1 MSAPDKTVGLDRIPI
16 TKAEILPP
24 IINLKPINWFFD
36 VNRAMSLWPITFGLA
51 CCAIEMMSVSM
62 SRFDIARFGAEV
74 FRPSARQAD
83 LMMVT
88 GTVSKK
94 MAPALV
100 RLYEQMPAPKFV
112 MACGNCAI
120 SGGPCKFEN
129 QYGIVEG
136 VDNLVPVD
144 IYVPGCPPR
153 PEAILEGI
161 FAIQE
166 KILGVRPWP
175 KPEEIPSPKAD
186 PKEAAKAV
194 AKADSAKTDLA
205 KAGSDK
211 AAKA

>member
-1 MSAPDKTVGLDRIPI
+1 MAEPEAKSSSKIRPI
-16 TKAEILPP
+16 TKGEVLPP

-36 VNRAMSLWPITFGLA
+36 LNRAMSIWPITFGLA

-62 SRFDIARFGAEV
+62 ARFDIARFGAEV

-100 RLYEQMPAPKFV
+100 RLYEQMPAPKYV
-112 MACGNCAI
+112 MAVGNCAI
-120 SGGPCKFEN
+120 SGGPFKFEN

-144 IYVPGCPPR
+144 VYVPGCPPR
-153 PEAILEGI
+153 PEAILEGV
-161 FAIQE
+161 FAIQK
-166 KILGVRPWP
+166 KILGVRFWP
-175 KPEEIPSPKAD
+175 QPQEIPSALAEDQKA
-186 PKEAAKAV
+186 K
-194 AKADSAKTDLA
+194 S
-205 KAGSDK
+205 
-211 AAKA
+211 

>member
-1 MSAPDKTVGLDRIPI
+1 MTAKRIPI
-16 TKAEILPP
+16 TKAEVLPP
-24 IINLKPINWFFD
+24 IIDLKPLNWFFD

-62 SRFDIARFGAEV
+62 ARFDIARFGAEV

-100 RLYEQMPAPKFV
+100 RLYEQMPAPKYV
-112 MACGNCAI
+112 MAVGNCAI
-120 SGGPCKFEN
+120 SGGPFKFDN
-129 QYGIVEG
+129 QYGIIEG

-144 IYVPGCPPR
+144 VYVPGCPPR
-153 PEAILEGI
+153 PEAILEGV

-166 KILGVRPWP
+166 KILGVRFWP
-175 KPEEIPSPKAD
+175 KAEEIPSPKAE
-186 PKEAAKAV
+186 PKPEKA
-194 AKADSAKTDLA
+194 
-205 KAGSDK
+205 
-211 AAKA
+211 

>member
-1 MSAPDKTVGLDRIPI
+1 MDSPDLTARSR
-16 TKAEILPP
+16 AEIRGP
-24 IINLKPINWFFD
+24 IINLKPVNLFFD
-36 VNRAMSLWPITFGLA
+36 LNRAMSLWPVTFGLA
-51 CCAIEMMSVSM
+51 CCAIEMMAVSM

-74 FRPSARQAD
+74 FRPSVRQAD

-94 MAPALV
+94 LAPVLV

-112 MACGNCAI
+112 MACGNCSI
-120 SGGPCKFEN
+120 SGGPFKFEG

-144 IYVPGCPPR
+144 VYVPGCPPR

-166 KILGVRPWP
+166 KITGRRWWP
-175 KPEEIPSPKAD
+175 LPEEMPSD
-186 PKEAAKAV
+186 PAPPAKG
-194 AKADSAKTDLA
+194 KK
-205 KAGSDK
+205 
-211 AAKA
+211 